1 VVGRCCEEGL
11 INHELVVLFQHKWVV
26 G

>member
-1 VVGRCCEEGL
+1 VGRCCEEGL